1 MPFKDNVALTVL
13 PLKSK
18 LKKEEFDLFE
28 SLVTDLDNARI
39 VPQNGDVIVISSKY
53 VANSQG
59 RVLEYNKVVPSSDA
73 EKIGKKFHMKSNMA
87 EIILRESD
95 KIFGGIPGFVITS
108 SDNIMAPNAGIDK
121 SNTQSGTIV
130 LYPNEP
136 YQGAEHLRRK
146 FLLKYNIHVGI
157 IIADSRL
164 MPGRVGTVGVAISCS
179 GIEPTTDLRGQ
190 KDLYGNSL
198 KVTFQAVAD
207 DLASI
212 ANLKMGEGSDA
223 TPCALIRD
231 SQARLTSRKIG
242 ENEMAISYEQCVYVR
257 GLGMRN

>member
-1 MPFKDNVALTVL
+1 MSLTVL
-13 PLKSK
+13 PIKST
-18 LKKEEFDLFE
+18 LKKEPFYLFE
-28 SLVTDLDNARI
+28 SIVTDLADANI

-59 RVLEYNKVVPSSDA
+59 RVLEYNQVVSSDNA
-73 EKIGKKFHMKSNMA
+73 EKIAKKFRMKPTIA

-95 KIFGGIPGFVITS
+95 TIFGGIPGFVITS

-121 SNTQSGTIV
+121 SNTKSGTLV

-136 YQGAEHLRRK
+136 YLGAEHIQRK

-164 MPGRVGTVGVAISCS
+164 MPGRVGTVGVAIACS
-179 GIEPTTDLRGQ
+179 GIEPTSDLRGE
-190 KDLYGNSL
+190 KDLYGNAL

-223 TPCALIRD
+223 TPCVLIRNSGAKITD
-231 SQARLTSRKIG
+231 RKIR

-257 GLGMRN
+257 GLGTGI